1 MEQEGCSV
9 SFNPWPPLSSGRFHG
24 LIRGDLKNL
33 VFLSVSR
40 SFSRKIH
47 EPKDLRMRHFLSLA
61 LEALIALFSLPWFQ
75 LLTRRKASRFSLP
88 TALHVIS
95 VSATLLMVNARSNRM
110 ISRLISQ
117 LQRRPSKGHRL
128 PGDQWQTAC
137 RVRSQ
142 LSADDI
148 VDVAAYVESQS
159 INGWA

>member
-61 LEALIALFSLPWFQ
+61 LAALIALFSP
-75 LLTRRKASRFSLP
+75 SM
-88 TALHVIS
+88 
-95 VSATLLMVNARSNRM
+95 VSA
-110 ISRLISQ
+110 
-117 LQRRPSKGHRL
+117 
-128 PGDQWQTAC
+128 
-137 RVRSQ
+137 
-142 LSADDI
+142 AD
-148 VDVAAYVESQS
+148 AAHGE
-159 INGWA
+159 

>member
-61 LEALIALFSLPWFQ
+61 LAALIGGGNVVNGQRTLHQDDL
-75 LLTRRKASRFSLP
+75 KAYL
-88 TALHVIS
+88 A
-95 VSATLLMVNARSNRM
+95 NYNE
-110 ISRLISQ
+110 
-117 LQRRPSKGHRL
+117 GHQKAIAYQVTNGKNGM
-128 PGDQWQTAC
+128 PAFGAK
-137 RVRSQ
+137 